1 MHNPYPSNTLYINIY
16 RLTNNSDI
24 GIYFEKS
31 KKQDGEAAVKK
42 SFFLPKGYKERIHDF
57 IPGEWKE
64 NVSVPIET

>member
-42 SFFLPKGYKERIHDF
+42 SFFCQKVTKKEFMILS
-57 IPGEWKE
+57 PE
-64 NVSVPIET
+64 NGKKM